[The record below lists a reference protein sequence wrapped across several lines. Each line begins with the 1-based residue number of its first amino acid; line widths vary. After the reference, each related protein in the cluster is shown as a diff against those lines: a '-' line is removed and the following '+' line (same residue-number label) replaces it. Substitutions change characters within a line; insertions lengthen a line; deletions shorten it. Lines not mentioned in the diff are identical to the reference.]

1 MDNIYSNFIV
11 YLQLDLK
18 RTNNMMSKTLNRDIW
33 LWE

>member
-18 RTNNMMSKTLNRDIW
+18 STNNLMSKTLNRYI
-33 LWE
+33 